1 MFYKLHNISL
11 FFVRFS
17 LSLFRW
23 FCDFI
28 LIYLLSIKIH
38 LTHFPGNDNE
48 DKISTLS
55 MVIILVVIC
64 KCVFISFAL
73 MAVCYRLVEGVSL
86 RAPIC
91 CSILCKYQNK
101 NKKNRVQKMNAK
113 NEKSTKEPRAH
124 KHSTAMYMYICCH
137 RCCFSISSLFST
149 CDCSTNVSH
158 AKQYNDGVCD
168 GFSYKFLC
176 DMRQ

>member
-1 MFYKLHNISL
+1 MVVCVIISFVLKLHGISL
-11 FFVRFS
+11 
-17 LSLFRW
+17 LFRSILS
-23 FCDFI
+23 FAFSVGFRDF
-28 LIYLLSIKIH
+28 LIYFLSIKIH

-91 CSILCKYQNK
+91 CSVLCKYK
-101 NKKNRVQKMNAK
+101 NKIVYKKWTQKREINK
-113 NEKSTKEPRAH
+113 RSTRALNIRRRCICIFGFYFEIRFHVRWQH
-124 KHSTAMYMYICCH
+124 KRLNKCDV
-137 RCCFSISSLFST
+137 FSWT
-149 CDCSTNVSH
+149 CM
-158 AKQYNDGVCD
+158 CD
-168 GFSYKFLC
+168 I
-176 DMRQ
+176 RQ